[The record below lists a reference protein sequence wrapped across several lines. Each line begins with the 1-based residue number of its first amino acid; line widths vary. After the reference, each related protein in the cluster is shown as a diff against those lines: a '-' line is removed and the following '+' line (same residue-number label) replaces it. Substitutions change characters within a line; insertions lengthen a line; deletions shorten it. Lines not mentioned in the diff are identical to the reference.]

1 MNRQEIEAKVKAFM
15 IEDLEIDEKKI
26 MPDARLREDIGID
39 SLDVV
44 DIVVLVKEIFDF
56 KMKTE
61 EMRSV
66 LTFGQFCD
74 YIEQKLAAGSGE
86 SKEER

>member
-1 MNRQEIEAKVKAFM
+1 MDRQEIEAKVRTFM

-26 MPDARLREDIGID
+26 TSDARLKEDIGID

-44 DIVVLVKEIFDF
+44 DIVVLVKEVFDF

-61 EMRSV
+61 EMSAV

-74 YIEQKLAAGSGE
+74 YIEQKLAAGY
-86 SKEER
+86 

>member
-26 MPDARLREDIGID
+26 TPDARLREDIGID

-61 EMRSV
+61 EMSSV

-86 SKEER
+86 PKEER